1 MSSPRN
7 LSPTV
12 FIGERGSRRLFMNVR
27 SQVSMVFHLDKCIG
41 CHTCSIA
48 CKNIWTDRKG
58 AEYMWWNNV
67 ETKPGTGYP
76 TKWEDQSI
84 YKGGWQKTEDGENEI
99 SLRGAGKRK
108 GLLNIFHNPNMPVID
123 DYYEPFTYKYL
134 DLIESPSM
142 DDQPTARPVSLI
154 TGRPI
159 DIKMGPN
166 WDDDLSGTQDFA
178 RKDPNLENLSPAEQE
193 AMFQLERMAFFY
205 LPRICNHCL
214 NPACVASCPSGAIYK
229 RGEDGVVL
237 INQNVCRAW
246 RMCVTAC
253 PYKKSYYNWNT
264 GKSEKCILCYPRIEA
279 GYAPACMHS
288 CVGRIRYLGVLL
300 YDADRIEQAAAS
312 DDSELVQKQ
321 LDLLLDPC
329 DPAVIAAAKE
339 NGIADST
346 LHAAQNSPVYKF
358 VKEWKLALPLHPEF
372 RTLPMLFYVPPLLP
386 VMATI
391 REKIKDQKLHDIAKD
406 WEDTWLYDTST
417 QELWGA
423 IDQARFPLKYMA
435 NLFSNGDQNLMKEK
449 LLKLMAVRIYRR
461 HKTVGD
467 VTEEKSNQVLKEAGL
482 TPKMAEAIYAL
493 TSLAK
498 FDDRFVIPAAHREQA
513 IEMMEFT
520 GDVKGST
527 GFGFKDQTAKRG
539 L

>member
-1 MSSPRN
+1 MD
-7 LSPTV
+7 
-12 FIGERGSRRLFMNVR
+12 VR
-27 SQVSMVFHLDKCIG
+27 AQISMVFHLDKCIG

-76 TKWEDQSI
+76 TKWENQDT
-84 YKGGWQKTEDGENEI
+84 YKGGWERKDGAENV
-99 SLRGAGKRK
+99 SLRGAGKLR
-108 GLLNIFHNPNMPVID
+108 GLLNIFHNPHLPVID

-134 DLIESPSM
+134 DLIESPAS

-154 TGRPI
+154 TGKPI

-166 WDDDLSGTQDFA
+166 WDDDLSGTPDFA
-178 RKDPNLENLSPAEQE
+178 RNDPNLEGLSPAERE

-237 INQNVCRAW
+237 INQQVCRAW

-253 PYKKSYYNWNT
+253 PYKKSYFNWGT

-279 GYAPACMHS
+279 GLAPACMHS

-300 YDADRIEQAAAS
+300 YDADDIRDAANDLDEGVDMVAR
-312 DDSELVQKQ
+312 Q
-321 LDLLLDPC
+321 LATLLDPN
-329 DPAVIAAAKE
+329 DPKIIAAAKA
-339 NGIADST
+339 NGVSDST
-346 LHAAQNSPVYKF
+346 IKSAQNSPVYRF
-358 VKEWKLALPLHPEF
+358 VKEWRLAVPLHPEF

-386 VMATI
+386 VMASLSEVNNEEQTA
-391 REKIKDQKLHDIAKD
+391 KMDPIAKSWND
-406 WEDTWLYDTST
+406 DWLYDTST
-417 QELWGA
+417 EELWGT
-423 IDQARFPLKYMA
+423 IDQARFPLRYMA
-435 NLFSNGDQNLMKEK
+435 NLFTAGDEEQIKVILK
-449 LLKLMAVRIYRR
+449 KLMAVRIYRR
-461 HKTVGD
+461 YKTVGD
-467 VTEEKSNQVLKEAGL
+467 ISEDRSNATLRDAGM
-482 TPKMAEAIYAL
+482 TADMAEDIYYL
-493 TSLAK
+493 TALAK

-513 IEMMEFT
+513 IEMLEFT
-520 GDVKGST
+520 GDTKGST
-527 GFGFKDQTAKRG
+527 GFGFKDKPQRG
-539 L
+539 W